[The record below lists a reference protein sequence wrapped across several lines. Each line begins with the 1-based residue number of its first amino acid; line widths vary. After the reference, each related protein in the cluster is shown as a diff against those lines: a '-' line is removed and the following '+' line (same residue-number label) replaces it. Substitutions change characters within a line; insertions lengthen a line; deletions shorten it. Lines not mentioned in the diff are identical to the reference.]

1 MYTRTVYG
9 YLPETTLPLKTAVM
23 DKELIMNNFLA
34 ATQIEDLGTALSILE
49 EHNWDLGVS
58 KLFLVLSAS

>member
-1 MYTRTVYG
+1 MFNRPGTFRI
-9 YLPETTLPLKTAVM
+9 
-23 DKELIMNNFLA
+23 DDFHFIQA

-58 KLFLVLSAS
+58 KLFLVLSAY